1 MLAAQARAQRSYRA
15 SFTVEVIGATV
26 FTGLDLLTV
35 LVIFR
40 VTRTLGGF
48 AFPSVFLMST
58 TSGLSFAAADLVVG
72 NVEKLRLGIR
82 TGQLDVLFIRPL
94 GILRQL
100 VATDF
105 ELRRIGR
112 VIEGLVAVG
121 IACALAHVAWSVPV
135 ALLLV
140 LTVVSGTVFF
150 GALFVAGA
158 TVTFWWI
165 DSGEF
170 ANGFTYG
177 GRDFTTYPVNVYG
190 TFFRRLFA
198 FGLGFAAVA
207 YYPVLTLLHLP
218 DPLGLPTWTG
228 WLSPVVAAVAAAAA
242 TAAWRAGVR
251 HYRSTGS

>member
-1 MLAAQARAQRSYRA
+1 
-15 SFTVEVIGATV
+15 
-26 FTGLDLLTV
+26 TGLDLLTV

-58 TSGLSFAAADLVVG
+58 ISGLSFAAADLTVG

-100 VATDF
+100 IATDF

-112 VIEGLVAVG
+112 VVEGLVAVA

-135 ALLLV
+135 AVLLV
-140 LTVVSGTVFF
+140 LTVLSGTVFF

-177 GRDFTTYPVNVYG
+177 GRDFTTYPVN
-190 TFFRRLFA
+190 
-198 FGLGFAAVA
+198 
-207 YYPVLTLLHLP
+207 
-218 DPLGLPTWTG
+218 
-228 WLSPVVAAVAAAAA
+228 
-242 TAAWRAGVR
+242 
-251 HYRSTGS
+251 